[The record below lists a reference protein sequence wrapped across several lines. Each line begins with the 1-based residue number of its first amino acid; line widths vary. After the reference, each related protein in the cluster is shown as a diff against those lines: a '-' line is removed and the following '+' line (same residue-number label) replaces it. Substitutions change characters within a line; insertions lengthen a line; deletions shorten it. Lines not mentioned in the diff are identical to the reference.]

1 MANNSL
7 PLSKE
12 QLCQIINQQQTT
24 IQSLLSERQWLIDDY
39 HIQQQDIQKFK
50 QTSIQWETY
59 ANALTEELNHA
70 RQDLAKLTENHEIL
84 KDKYEAVKGMYWE
97 VKEKN
102 DANKALLQYGM
113 DLGRGVFQEGMFFKQ
128 SYYQL
133 LEQYRRAWSSAPSQA
148 QTVSES
154 QDPEAYDQSIQSNSL
169 LTFNLLHATST
180 PPEVVV
186 SPLLTS
192 INSSGS
198 NIFITQGADLSQQ
211 PPGSIIISLLPNTF
225 AVDMPNVAGALMSP
239 AEETAQETE
248 IFQTQLTEKEEYSL
262 FSDDIVE
269 QSQLYLKYRRP
280 VTCDERI
287 EDPEISISQ
296 SLCEQTQNE
305 VSREKRSKKTGQW
318 IAMRWS
324 VPYLSLQGYLRHWNN
339 VYLACVQPP
348 ALRKKNRR
356 GASVIYRW

>member
-39 HIQQQDIQKFK
+39 HIQQLDIQKFK
-50 QTSIQWETY
+50 QQSSEWETY
-59 ANALTEELNHA
+59 AKALSQELNHA
-70 RQDLAKLTENHEIL
+70 RQDLAKLTESHEIL

-113 DLGRGVFQEGMFFKQ
+113 DLGRGVFLEGMFYKQ
-128 SYYQL
+128 SYHQL

-154 QDPEAYDQSIQSNSL
+154 QDPEAYEQSTQSNSQ
-169 LTFNLLHATST
+169 LTFNLLHATSA

-192 INSSGS
+192 INSSDA
-198 NIFITQGADLSQQ
+198 NIFITQGADISQQ
-211 PPGSIIISLLPNTF
+211 PPGSIIISLLPNTLV
-225 AVDMPNVAGALMSP
+225 VDLPNIAGALMSP
-239 AEETAQETE
+239 TEDTAQEME
-248 IFQTQLTEKEEYSL
+248 IFETQLTEKEEYSL
-262 FSDDIVE
+262 FPDDIVE
-269 QSQLYLKYRRP
+269 QSQLSLEYRCP
-280 VTCDERI
+280 ATCDEGI
-287 EDPEISISQ
+287 EDPEISISNDVSQ
-296 SLCEQTQNE
+296 SLCEHTQIE
-305 VSREKRSKKTGQW
+305 VSREKSKQTGKSWCAGQCR
-318 IAMRWS
+318 I
-324 VPYLSLQGYLRHWNN
+324 YLVRDF
-339 VYLACVQPP
+339 
-348 ALRKKNRR
+348 
-356 GASVIYRW
+356 

>member
-1 MANNSL
+1 MLTRLTFFPYSYSAVVFAGFIMTNNSL
-7 PLSKE
+7 PLSKK

-39 HIQQQDIQKFK
+39 HIQQLDIQKFR
-50 QTSIQWETY
+50 QQSIQWETY
-59 ANALTEELNHA
+59 AKALTEESNHA
-70 RQDLAKLTENHEIL
+70 RQDLTKLTESHEIL
-84 KDKYEAVKGMYWE
+84 NDKYEAIKGMYWE

-102 DANKALLQYGM
+102 DAHKALLQYGM
-113 DLGRGVFQEGMFFKQ
+113 DLGRGVFQEGMFYKQ

-154 QDPEAYDQSIQSNSL
+154 QDPEAYDQSTQSNSMV
-169 LTFNLLHATST
+169 TFNLLHATSAS
-180 PPEVVV
+180 PEVVV

-192 INSSGS
+192 INSRGS
-198 NIFITQGADLSQQ
+198 NIFITQGADISQQ
-211 PPGSIIISLLPNTF
+211 PPCSIIISLLPNSF

-239 AEETAQETE
+239 TEETAREME
-248 IFQTQLTEKEEYSL
+248 IFETQLTEKEEDYL

-269 QSQLYLKYRRP
+269 QSQLYLEYRRP

-296 SLCEQTQNE
+296 FLCEHTQNE
-305 VSREKRSKKTGQW
+305 VSREKRSKKPGQSRCDGQCR
-318 IAMRWS
+318 I
-324 VPYLSLQGYLRHWNN
+324 YLFRD
-339 VYLACVQPP
+339 
-348 ALRKKNRR
+348 
-356 GASVIYRW
+356 I